1 MALLCCFSEH
11 GHVKP
16 GYRIEEGPGRGQ
28 SLCRN
33 LSCSLH
39 AQLLNLLMKSPAVL
53 NNRRARTKQPL
64 NKISSFMT
72 KDAKADPNTHTV
84 NETLKKSYLIAP
96 YSAEKLNTDVLY
108 EHPQS
113 AAGEIQLA

>member
-1 MALLCCFSEH
+1 
-11 GHVKP
+11 
-16 GYRIEEGPGRGQ
+16 
-28 SLCRN
+28 
-33 LSCSLH
+33 
-39 AQLLNLLMKSPAVL
+39 
-53 NNRRARTKQPL
+53 
-64 NKISSFMT
+64 MT